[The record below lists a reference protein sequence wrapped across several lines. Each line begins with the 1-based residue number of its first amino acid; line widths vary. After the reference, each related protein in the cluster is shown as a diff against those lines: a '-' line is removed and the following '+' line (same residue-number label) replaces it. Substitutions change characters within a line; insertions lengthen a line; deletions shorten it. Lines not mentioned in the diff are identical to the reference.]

1 VSVNLRQ
8 KLLILYLHSP
18 DLNSKVVAWSAYDGT
33 GATASTSGDAKEP
46 PYESVVAAMHDGWRV
61 VQFPQQFPAYPGTEY
76 TTAYLKFEYILEK
89 LEATDG

>member
-1 VSVNLRQ
+1 MSTNVRQ

-33 GATASTSGDAKEP
+33 GNESNTSGDTEEP
-46 PYESVVAAMHDGWRV
+46 PYASVVEAMHDGWRV

-76 TTAYLKFEYILEK
+76 TTSYLKFEYILEK
-89 LEATDG
+89 LETADG